1 MSKYVEET
9 ILSEHVEE
17 IILSEYVEEI
27 LNYPN
32 LTKEETE
39 KLILEKN
46 FNNPGA
52 RESLIQHNL
61 KIVLG
66 LANEFQGVIDL
77 SIDELINI
85 GAIGLIEAIDKF
97 DGYDDVKFTKSIYL
111 NIRKSFCTYL
121 TKLNNMDGNLYD
133 CYDTLVDHQVPYK
146 DANIYVHQES
156 TEDIILEQGTF
167 DTIENILD
175 EMQSQQKVKKY
186 HKTIH

>member
-39 KLILEKN
+39 KLILEKK
-46 FNNPGA
+46 FSNPGA
-52 RESLIQHNL
+52 RESLIKHNL
-61 KIVLG
+61 KIVVG

-97 DGYDDVKFTKSIYL
+97 DGYNDIQFTKAIYL
-111 NIRKSFCTYL
+111 NVRKAFCNYL
-121 TKLNNMDGNLYD
+121 TALNNIDGNLYD
-133 CYDTLVDHQVPYK
+133 CYDKLVEHQVPYK
-146 DANIYVHQES
+146 DANIYVKQES
-156 TEDIILEQGTF
+156 IEDIILENETL
-167 DTIENILD
+167 DTIEQILD
-175 EMQSQQKVKKY
+175 GVQSQQKIKKHY
-186 HKTIH
+186 NKIH